1 MKAKE
6 SIAEFDRTLID
17 FIHCIESLDEGLF
30 LSKLKNW
37 SPRDIIA
44 HLIGWNHHVVKGCT
58 QIQSG
63 VLPFYDIDPGDDYSK
78 VNADIVKEISSTK
91 REELI
96 EQLTVSAEALKKFIR
111 TISPEDYTQDFG
123 VRHKDEVQTIGGTFD
138 ELIDDYNYHKNKI
151 EEWEKLQ

>member
-1 MKAKE
+1 MNPKE
-6 SIAEFDRTLID
+6 SIAKFDKALID
-17 FIHCIESLDEGLF
+17 FIHCIESLDEGLV

-63 VLPFYDIDPGDDYSK
+63 VLPFYDIDSGDDYSK

-91 REELI
+91 REELL

-111 TISPEDYTQDFG
+111 TVSPEDYVRDFG
-123 VRHKDEVQTIGGTFD
+123 VRHEDEVLTIGITFE
-138 ELIDDYNYHKNKI
+138 ELINDYNHHKIAI